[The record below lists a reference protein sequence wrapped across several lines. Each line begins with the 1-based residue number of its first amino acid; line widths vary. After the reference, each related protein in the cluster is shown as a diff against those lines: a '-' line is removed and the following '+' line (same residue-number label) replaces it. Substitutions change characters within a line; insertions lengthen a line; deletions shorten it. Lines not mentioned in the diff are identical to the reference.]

1 VSKELRRT
9 ARYPLVGL
17 ASIERFPGLDV
28 IEGYVANF
36 GRNGLGLY
44 VRDPLT
50 AGDHVHIAL
59 SIESVPEL
67 DVSERY
73 QGNVVW
79 VNRVGAVYAVGIEF
93 VDEGAGCPHGVG
105 VAAGPA

>member
-1 VSKELRRT
+1 MKQDLRRT
-9 ARYPLVGL
+9 VRYPLVGL
-17 ASIERFPGLDV
+17 ATVERFPGMEV

-44 VRDPLT
+44 VRNPLK

-59 SIESVPEL
+59 SIDSVPEL
-67 DVSERY
+67 GVSERY

-79 VNRVGAVYAVGIEF
+79 VNQVGSVYAVGIAF
-93 VDEGAGCPHGVG
+93 DEETEGCPHG
-105 VAAGPA
+105 PK